1 MVQWTIRRKLLGLTI
16 IGLVFVLAIGATG
29 YWGIGTV
36 RQTTAEVA
44 ATSSAIRNH
53 VEAGVYNDLTRS
65 DMSAIFTAKGDE
77 QQNKV
82 EELGRHSKLLT
93 DRITK
98 TAELVSDPALR
109 SGVREESSMSE
120 QYVSA
125 GGSLASAIVKQSS
138 EATAQLGPYLQL
150 YKQLQQNIVDTSD
163 KLEKSAKQAQAS
175 AEKEATQ
182 ATRAIFVICGLS
194 LLLLLIAAMRITLSI
209 TRPLDSLSSQ
219 FKAMSE
225 ANDLTSQVAED
236 REDEIGALGRCLNMF
251 VQKLHDIL
259 TQIASAAERV
269 ASVTEEISA
278 SAKSQAQG
286 ADTQNDQT
294 SQVATA
300 MQEMSATVVE
310 VSENSTRAADAAR
323 KASETARHGG
333 TIVDQT
339 LAKMRI
345 ISGSVTASAKKMEE
359 LGKSSDQI
367 GRIIAV
373 IDDIADQTNLMALNA
388 AIEAARAGEQGRG
401 FAVVA
406 DEVRK
411 LAERTT
417 TATKEIAQM
426 IRTIQ
431 ADMKSTVRAMEEG
444 TVQVQDGVQSTVQAG
459 DSLREIIHTA
469 EQVGEMVTHIA
480 TAGTQQS
487 ATSEHVKER
496 MQQIAVLVNQTA
508 TEARNSAQACQ
519 GLSELAVDLQK
530 MVANFQLRSDDGF
543 QHHRALPSDGDQEGQ
558 RRNPAKSNK
567 HAFAATAN

>member
-150 YKQLQQNIVDTSD
+150 YKQLQQNIEDTSD

-175 AEKEATQ
+175 AEQEATQ

-225 ANDLTSQVAED
+225 ANDLTSQVADD

-269 ASVTEEISA
+269 ATVTEEISA

-286 ADTQNDQT
+286 ADTQNNQT

-310 VSENSTRAADAAR
+310 VSENSSRAADAAR

-333 TIVDQT
+333 TIVDQM

-417 TATKEIAQM
+417 TATKEIAGM
-426 IRTIQ
+426 IKNIQQETKTAVTAMETGTKQVEEGVKSTIQ
-431 ADMKSTVRAMEEG
+431 AGGWLK
-444 TVQVQDGVQSTVQAG
+444 
-459 DSLREIIHTA
+459 EIIHMA
-469 EQVGEMVTHIA
+469 EQVGEMVMQIA
-480 TAGTQQS
+480 TAAMEQSSASEEVNQNMEKIAKLVKESADGAQQS
-487 ATSEHVKER
+487 AK
-496 MQQIAVLVNQTA
+496 
-508 TEARNSAQACQ
+508 ACQ
-519 GLSELAVDLQK
+519 DLSSLAFDLQN
-530 MVANFQLRSDDGF
+530 MVGTFKLGSGESDPPGTTR
-543 QHHRALPSDGDQEGQ
+543 HSAVTARAL
-558 RRNPAKSNK
+558 
-567 HAFAATAN
+567 AASAH